1 MESTELQAKNTHSK
15 IEWSLRIIVS
25 LLFLVSALAKLHPS
39 PFFAL
44 TTFEIKQLVP
54 MGFSQDFGAWFSR
67 TLIGCEFALGILMLQ
82 QNFYKR
88 LIVPATTLLLLI
100 FSIQLSYELLTTGNK
115 GNCGCFGTLLP
126 MTPLQALIKNIFAM
140 GVLTYLFGIA
150 TKHNDK
156 RNWWVLSTV
165 TFACVMVVF
174 MVGMKPSS
182 KVQKTVDVAVS
193 NDTTQVKES
202 IKVVDTTNQVT
213 KTVDTIVVKKEEPKQ
228 AKSGF
233 ANVYPSIDKG
243 RKILCFFAPGCEH
256 CKETAKQL
264 TQLKNQIK
272 DFPEINIAFM
282 EEEVELIPDFFAFA
296 GKKYT
301 NKVLDIATFW
311 TVVGNRDT
319 PAVFYIWNGN
329 IIKEYNGINE
339 KAFSKTAFKKIVQ
352 ADYSSL
358 KK

>member
-1 MESTELQAKNTHSK
+1 METTELQVKKANNK
-15 IEWSLRIIVS
+15 IEWSLRIIIS

-67 TLIGCEFALGILMLQ
+67 TLIGCEFALGILILQ

-100 FSIQLSYELLTTGNK
+100 FSIQLSYEILTIGNK

-150 TKHNDK
+150 TKHDDK

-165 TFACVMVVF
+165 TFACIMTVF
-174 MVGMKPSS
+174 MVGMKPASS
-182 KVQKTVDVAVS
+182 VKTLDNVEIS
-193 NDTTQVKES
+193 IDTTVIKEP
-202 IKVVDTTNQVT
+202 VVIDTVSTINT
-213 KTVDTIVVKKEEPKQ
+213 KAIDTVVVKKEEPK
-228 AKSGF
+228 ASKSGF
-233 ANVYPSIDKG
+233 AQVFPSIDKG

-282 EEEVELIPDFFAFA
+282 DEESELIPDFFAFA

-301 NKVLDIATFW
+301 NKVLDIASFW

-339 KAFSKTAFKKIVQ
+339 KAFSKAAFKKIVQ
-352 ADYSSL
+352 SDYSTI

>member
-1 MESTELQAKNTHSK
+1 METTELQVKKANNK
-15 IEWSLRIIVS
+15 IEWSLRIIIS

-67 TLIGCEFALGILMLQ
+67 TLIGCEFALGILILQ

-150 TKHNDK
+150 SKHNDK

-165 TFACVMVVF
+165 TFACIMIVF
-174 MVGMKPSS
+174 MVGMKPTS
-182 KVQKTVDVAVS
+182 KVKALVNEEVS
-193 NDTTQVKES
+193 IDTTVIKEP
-202 IKVVDTTNQVT
+202 VVIDTVSTINT
-213 KTVDTIVVKKEEPKQ
+213 KAIDTVVVKKEEPK
-228 AKSGF
+228 ASKSGF
-233 ANVYPSIDKG
+233 AQVFPSIDKG

-282 EEEVELIPDFFAFA
+282 DEESELIPDFFAFA

-329 IIKEYNGINE
+329 IIKEYNGIND
-339 KAFSKTAFKKIVQ
+339 KAFRKAAFKKIVQ
-352 ADYSSL
+352 ADYSTI

>member
-1 MESTELQAKNTHSK
+1 METTELQVKKANNK
-15 IEWSLRIIVS
+15 IEWSLRIIIS

-67 TLIGCEFALGILMLQ
+67 TLIGCEFALGILILQ

-100 FSIQLSYELLTTGNK
+100 FSIQLSYELLTIGNK

-165 TFACVMVVF
+165 TFACIMIVF
-174 MVGMKPSS
+174 MVGMKPAS
-182 KVQKTVDVAVS
+182 KVKALVNEEVS
-193 NDTTQVKES
+193 IDTTVIKEP
-202 IKVVDTTNQVT
+202 VVIDTVSTINT
-213 KTVDTIVVKKEEPKQ
+213 KAIDTAVVKKEEPK
-228 AKSGF
+228 ASKSGF
-233 ANVYPSIDKG
+233 SQVFPSIDKG

-282 EEEVELIPDFFAFA
+282 DEESELIPDFFAFA

-329 IIKEYNGINE
+329 IIKEYNGIND
-339 KAFSKTAFKKIVQ
+339 KAFSKAAFKKIVQ
-352 ADYSSL
+352 ADYSTI

>member
-1 MESTELQAKNTHSK
+1 METTELQVKKANNK
-15 IEWSLRIIVS
+15 IEWSLRIIIS

-67 TLIGCEFALGILMLQ
+67 TLIGCEFALGILILQ

-100 FSIQLSYELLTTGNK
+100 FSVQLSYELLTTGNK

-140 GVLTYLFGIA
+140 GALTYLFEIA
-150 TKHNDK
+150 SKHNDK

-165 TFACVMVVF
+165 TFACIMIVF
-174 MVGMKPSS
+174 MVGMKPTS
-182 KVQKTVDVAVS
+182 KVKALVNEEVS
-193 NDTTQVKES
+193 IDTTVIKEP
-202 IKVVDTTNQVT
+202 VVIDTVSTINT
-213 KTVDTIVVKKEEPKQ
+213 KAIDTVVVKKEEPK
-228 AKSGF
+228 ASKSGF
-233 ANVYPSIDKG
+233 AQVFPSIDKG

-282 EEEVELIPDFFAFA
+282 DEESELIPDFFAFA

-329 IIKEYNGINE
+329 IIKEYNGIND
-339 KAFSKTAFKKIVQ
+339 KAFSKAAFKKIVE
-352 ADYSSL
+352 ADYSTI

>member
-1 MESTELQAKNTHSK
+1 MESTELQAKNAHSK

-25 LLFLVSALAKLHPS
+25 LLFLVSALAKLYPS

-67 TLIGCEFALGILMLQ
+67 TLIGCEFALGILILQ
-82 QNFYKR
+82 SNFYKR

-100 FSIQLSYELLTTGNK
+100 FSIQLSYEILTTGNK

-140 GVLTYLFGIA
+140 GALTYLFGIA

-165 TFACVMVVF
+165 TFACIMTVF
-174 MVGMKPSS
+174 MVGMKPASS
-182 KVQKTVDVAVS
+182 VKTVDNEEVS
-193 NDTTQVKES
+193 IDTTVIKEP
-202 IKVVDTTNQVT
+202 VVIDTVSAINT
-213 KTVDTIVVKKEEPKQ
+213 KAIDTVVVKKEEPK
-228 AKSGF
+228 ATKSGF
-233 ANVYPSIDKG
+233 AQVFPSIDKG

-329 IIKEYNGINE
+329 IIKEYNGIND

-352 ADYSSL
+352 ADYSTI

>member
-25 LLFLVSALAKLHPS
+25 LLFLVSALAKLYPS
-39 PFFAL
+39 PFLAL

-88 LIVPATTLLLLI
+88 LIIPATALLLLI
-100 FSIQLSYELLTTGNK
+100 FCFQLSYEIIATGNK

-126 MTPLQALIKNIFAM
+126 MTPLQALIKNIVAI
-140 GVLTYLFGIA
+140 GILTYLFGIA

-165 TFACVMVVF
+165 TFACIMTVF
-174 MVGMKPSS
+174 MVGMKPAST
-182 KVQKTVDVAVS
+182 VKTLDNEEVS
-193 NDTTQVKES
+193 IDTTV
-202 IKVVDTTNQVT
+202 IKKPVIIDAISTINT
-213 KTVDTIVVKKEEPKQ
+213 KTIDTVVLKKEEPKQ

-311 TVVGNRDT
+311 TVIGNRDT

-339 KAFSKTAFKKIVQ
+339 KAFSKAAFKKIVQ

>member
-1 MESTELQAKNTHSK
+1 METTELQVKKANNKV
-15 IEWSLRIIVS
+15 EWTLRIIIS
-25 LLFLVSALAKLHPS
+25 LLFLVSALAKLYPS

-67 TLIGCEFALGILMLQ
+67 TLIGCEFALGILILQ

-88 LIVPATTLLLLI
+88 LIIPATTILLLI
-100 FSIQLSYELLTTGNK
+100 FCVQLSYEILTTGNK

-126 MTPLQALIKNIFAM
+126 MTPLQALIKNIFAI
-140 GVLTYLFGIA
+140 GALTYLFGIA
-150 TKHNDK
+150 TKINDK
-156 RNWWVLSTV
+156 RNWWVLTTV
-165 TFACVMVVF
+165 SFACVMTVF
-174 MVGMKPSS
+174 MVGMKPAS
-182 KVQKTVDVAVS
+182 KVQKTMNVEQIS
-193 NDTTQVKES
+193 DTTFIEKS
-202 IKVVDTTNQVT
+202 IKLDTSTTITT
-213 KTVDTIVVKKEEPKQ
+213 KAKDTLVVKKEEPKQ

-233 ANVYPSIDKG
+233 SNVYSSIDKG

-264 TQLKNQIK
+264 TQLKKQVK
-272 DFPEINIAFM
+272 DFPEIYIAFM
-282 EEEVELIPDFFAFA
+282 DEESELIPDFFSFA
-296 GKKYT
+296 GQKYT

-329 IIKEYNGINE
+329 IIKEFNGINE
-339 KAFSKTAFKKIVQ
+339 KAFNKAVFKKIVQ
-352 ADYSSL
+352 ADYSAI
-358 KK
+358 K